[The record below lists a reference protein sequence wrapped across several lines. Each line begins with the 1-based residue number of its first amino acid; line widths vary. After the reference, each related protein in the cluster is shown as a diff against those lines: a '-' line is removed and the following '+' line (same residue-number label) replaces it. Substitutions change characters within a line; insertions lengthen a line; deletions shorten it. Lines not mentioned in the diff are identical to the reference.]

1 MGKWIALLLCVLA
14 SCSLLMPDVPSLP
27 SVSTS
32 APAATTLG
40 AVSQDVEN
48 SLWQYSRANT
58 DQMQFL
64 FQLSLVL
71 LVFFFPSMRA
81 PITFFLKSIFG
92 LLAIGPDLAVKHLR
106 YLYYQKYPQIK
117 EDNKDE

>member
-48 SLWQYSRANT
+48 SLWQYS
-58 DQMQFL
+58 L
-64 FQLSLVL
+64 LSIL